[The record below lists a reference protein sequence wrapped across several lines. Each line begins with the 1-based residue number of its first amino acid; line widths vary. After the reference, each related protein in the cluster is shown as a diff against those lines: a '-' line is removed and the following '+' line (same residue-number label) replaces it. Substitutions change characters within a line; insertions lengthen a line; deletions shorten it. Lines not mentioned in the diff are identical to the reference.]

1 MNNESTPEAI
11 HLDDNRVL
19 HADGRVSCVHCSA
32 ELGHRNTDYLA
43 KALRRE
49 RAPEASGPNIRVKA
63 EVFVDQPMVLRQ
75 ALCPQCY
82 VVLQTEIVPQGDA
95 FFRTTRLAPSE

>member
-1 MNNESTPEAI
+1 MTATPEVV
-11 HLDDNRVL
+11 HLDDNRDLQV
-19 HADGRVSCVHCSA
+19 DGRVTCVHCGA
-32 ELGHRNTDYLA
+32 ELGHRDTDYLA
-43 KALRRE
+43 RALRRE

-82 VVLQTEIVPQGDA
+82 VVLQTEIVPQGE
-95 FFRTTRLAPSE
+95 FFWRTSRLTPPVK